1 MIMKDEKRQNALDH
15 CSRAVMCK
23 SRLGLADVFLC
34 LQAEPDGFAM
44 FHLYVCAAFL
54 TKFSLD
60 LQHEK
65 DFQVQYT
72 HVQHF
77 DWTNVLKNVGF

>member
-1 MIMKDEKRQNALDH
+1 MPLTTAPGLSCVSLD
-15 CSRAVMCK
+15 
-23 SRLGLADVFLC
+23 LADVFLC

-77 DWTNVLKNVGF
+77 DWTNVLKNVVFFKIILINCGKC